1 MTHVYVNVPCKI
13 CICSMRNVKINIPY
27 IMNIYEHIAWIF
39 VNYNESL
46 PKFVFAILWG
56 MLGAPKNR
64 VFSRALDFGGSI
76 KKFASLL
83 PSRSTNIAI
92 AGTSTLLM
100 EEIFAPFEMESIPS
114 GWWFQPI

>member
-1 MTHVYVNVPCKI
+1 
-13 CICSMRNVKINIPY
+13 
-27 IMNIYEHIAWIF
+27 MNIYEHIAWIF

-46 PKFVFAILWG
+46 PKFVFTILWG
-56 MLGAPKNR
+56 MLGAPKESR
-64 VFSRALDFGGSI
+64 VFPVHWISGEIL
-76 KKFASLL
+76 KKIASLL